1 MYYKMN
7 AIKDAIIMDGVI
19 NDVIHEECFDDVVKL
34 KDIRRT
40 DDVVRRKI
48 TFEVILSTDDK
59 TAKTGS
65 FRVLCQR
72 IAQVFRKYIG
82 DYNIFCDIKFVVNVD
97 KICEPVKMTIAEENY
112 CKEDVNKLMEVNK
125 AMRDFV
131 VPKVVEIIHRKS
143 NRGEFFTV
151 VWADDTK
158 TTVKLME
165 GDTSDEYTAFLFALG
180 KKLFENK
187 GVGRKFVQKK
197 KEVFEQRIAMQ
208 SIENAVR
215 KQELNYSHNCQF
227 DLDEEDMDYFKMY
240 GNRFMSPEIL
250 TRALF
255 KRNRRD

>member
-1 MYYKMN
+1 MYHKIDTIDMN
-7 AIKDAIIMDGVI
+7 KVIKDL
-19 NDVIHEECFDDVVKL
+19 IHEECFDDVVKL
-34 KDIRRT
+34 KDIIRT
-40 DDVVRRKI
+40 EDVVRRKI

-72 IAQVFRKYIG
+72 IAQVFMRYLD
-82 DYNIFCDIKFVVNVD
+82 DYNNSLDHIDIKFRVNVD
-97 KICEPVKMTIAEENY
+97 KICEPVKMTIVEENY

-197 KEVFEQRIAMQ
+197 KEVFEQRIGMQ
-208 SIENAVR
+208 SIENAIR
-215 KQELNYSHNCQF
+215 KQELNYFHNCHD
-227 DLDEEDMDYFKMY
+227 DLDEDDVDYYKMY

-255 KRNRRD
+255 KKNRGD